1 MCGTAWEWFSSYLSD
16 RCQAVKIGSILS
28 EFKELLFGVP
38 QGSVLGPLLF
48 SLYTTPLTKIISKYP
63 GIKFHFYADD
73 ISNESASANL
83 KNLNDCLNDVR
94 DWMTSSKLK
103 LNPDKTEFIVFG
115 SQAQRSKLK
124 DIFPVNILDNLLHS
138 ASVVCNLGVLMDN
151 DFSFTAHVQSICKV
165 VCPVEGL

>member
-1 MCGTAWEWFSSYLSD
+1 MPLYPGMQDTAPSPTAPSTHLPHCVKSKTYASCLFTLYQIHLSLAKGLPVALVLLDLSAAFDTINHTTLPDCLRSWFGVCGTAWEWFSSYLSD

-73 ISNESASANL
+73 IQLFVNISPESASASL
-83 KNLNDCLNDVR
+83 KK
-94 DWMTSSKLK
+94 S
-103 LNPDKTEFIVFG
+103 
-115 SQAQRSKLK
+115 
-124 DIFPVNILDNLLHS
+124 
-138 ASVVCNLGVLMDN
+138 
-151 DFSFTAHVQSICKV
+151 
-165 VCPVEGL
+165 